1 MDLTLTVT
9 SCSCSSSNPFLP
21 ELQMICPLLPHPL
34 SPVILTSLSKLM
46 TQNSRRT
53 MPDCRG
59 FTNNHHLQDLYLN
72 GTRYTWSNMQNVA
85 AMVKLDRVLFSMND
99 GMQLFLTACYIPCPL
114 KCLTTALCSSLAM
127 PTSNQC
133 EDSSLRIHGLG
144 ERTS

>member
-1 MDLTLTVT
+1 MDLTLMVT
-9 SCSCSSSNPFLP
+9 SCSSSNPFLP
-21 ELQMICPLLPHPL
+21 ELQMICLLLPHPF
-34 SPVILTSLSKLM
+34 SPVILTSLSKLV

-53 MPDCRG
+53 MAACGG
-59 FTNNHHLQDLYLN
+59 FINNHHLQDLYLN
-72 GTRYTWSNMQNVA
+72 GTRYTWSNKQNVA
-85 AMVKLDRVLFSMND
+85 AMVKLDRVLFSMD
-99 GMQLFLTACYIPCPL
+99 DRMQLFLTACYMPCPL